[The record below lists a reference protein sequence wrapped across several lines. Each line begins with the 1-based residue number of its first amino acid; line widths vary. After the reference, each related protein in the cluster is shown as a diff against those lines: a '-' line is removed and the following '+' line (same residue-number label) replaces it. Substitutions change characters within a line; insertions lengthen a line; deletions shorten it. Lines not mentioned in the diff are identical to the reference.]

1 MNKTRSK
8 IKAGEVED
16 FWIVKKVR
24 QECSLSK
31 LFNIMLANLEENM
44 GRVRWRGVKLEGRRI
59 YNLVYADD
67 IGGEK

>member
-1 MNKTRSK
+1 M
-8 IKAGEVED
+8 ED

-59 YNLVYADD
+59 YNLVYVDD

>member
-1 MNKTRSK
+1 M
-8 IKAGEVED
+8 ED
-16 FWIVKKVR
+16 FWIVKEVR

-59 YNLVYADD
+59 YNLVYVDD

>member
-1 MNKTRSK
+1 M
-8 IKAGEVED
+8 ED
-16 FWIVKKVR
+16 FWIVKEVR

-44 GRVRWRGVKLEGRRI
+44 GRVRWRGVKLEERRI

>member
-1 MNKTRSK
+1 M
-8 IKAGEVED
+8 ED
-16 FWIVKKVR
+16 FWIVKEVR

-44 GRVRWRGVKLEGRRI
+44 GRVRGVKLEGRRI

-67 IGGEK
+67 IGEEK